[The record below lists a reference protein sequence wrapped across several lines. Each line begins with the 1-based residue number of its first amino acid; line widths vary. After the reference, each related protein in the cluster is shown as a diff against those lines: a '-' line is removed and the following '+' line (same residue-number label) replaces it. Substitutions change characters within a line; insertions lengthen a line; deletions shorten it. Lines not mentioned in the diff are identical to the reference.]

1 MEDIPLTNLV
11 QKYTGEGDMN
21 IADELVVAIL
31 YRPRLRVEDAI
42 GKLGS
47 LVSMGMMGKGTI
59 QTF

>member
-1 MEDIPLTNLV
+1 MENIPLTNLV
-11 QKYTGEGDMN
+11 QKYTGKGDMN

-42 GKLGS
+42 RKLGS
-47 LVSMGMMGKGTI
+47 LVSMGMMGKWNI